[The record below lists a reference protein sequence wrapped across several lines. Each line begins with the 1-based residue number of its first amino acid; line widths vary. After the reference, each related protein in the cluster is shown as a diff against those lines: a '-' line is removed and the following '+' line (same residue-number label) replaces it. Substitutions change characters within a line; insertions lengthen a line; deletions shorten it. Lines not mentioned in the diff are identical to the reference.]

1 MNDQAFGKYRV
12 RELLARGGM
21 AEIHL
26 AVEQTAHTGERL
38 VVLKRILPDHKDD
51 PDFVEF
57 FVHEARVALQL
68 THPNIVQAYEFG
80 RENDVLYLA
89 MEYVRGFTVLDVI
102 RRASMLGRAVSLDAA
117 VKIAADIAAA
127 LDYAHKATDA
137 QGNPLEIVH
146 RDVSPHNIVIAKE
159 GTAKLVDFGIARA
172 SCQAFKTRTGVIKG
186 KFAYLA
192 PEQLRRNARFD
203 HRADLFALGTV
214 TYEMLTRRPLFRG
227 SNDADT
233 VKRILAGR
241 IPPLRDLRPDC
252 PVALAAV
259 VHRAL
264 ERVPEE
270 RYGSGAEMMADLE
283 EAARASG
290 LFPTMTRLRGELESL
305 FEEAAPTSI
314 WTAMSARPPT
324 RAASDVSPGPGERR
338 GSDPPARERRAS
350 EPARSAQPR
359 AEPPRTN
366 PPRESIRDI
375 PVPAL
380 DPPRFDGTEVL
391 GSPPTRA
398 DSLADTP
405 RAELR
410 PPTRVDDRV
419 EGSEL
424 PERIERVERMA
435 RIEPRV
441 DATSVEG
448 RPRSMPRGSQMPI
461 SGIPAPVL
469 PQSRASGPQGRATG
483 LEARLS
489 ESRSRATAPQSRL
502 SAPNLARPASAGLAS
517 AAAGSGDALG
527 AADVNGA
534 PRTTALAP
542 VLPGPLTIPMPSPGD
557 LPEPLLPAPRMSS
570 PRLDDVSPDPI
581 PDRQLE
587 YFLRLASARRA
598 RADTLGL
605 ADSSPD
611 ARLTDE
617 SLAMLFEEATG
628 EPVEHLLGA
637 VPEPTLPVDT
647 APVTAV
653 DPQFMDGLEAPARDG
668 GIDDSNDD
676 TSERGATPGSYEAHP
691 PTDERPS
698 RPPVERPPMPLRAPA
713 HLTPLPQLP
722 PGDEPHP
729 ALDAAELGSSG
740 SAFDTPRPVLVR
752 PRLRDIG
759 TESGE
764 ETAISPGMLSSSVAP
779 QAPRPRHLSVS
790 ETPPELSR
798 IMRAARRKRHL
809 IWALSAAATLI
820 VALVV
825 YGILAGG

>member
-1 MNDQAFGKYRV
+1 MEQAFGKYRL

-102 RRASMLGRAVSLDAA
+102 RRASMLGRSVSLDAV
-117 VKIAADIAAA
+117 VKIAADIAAG

-137 QGNPLEIVH
+137 QGRPLEIVH
-146 RDVSPHNIVIAKE
+146 RDVSPHNVVIARE

-172 SCQAFKTRTGVIKG
+172 SCQMFKTRTGVIKG

-241 IPPLRDLRPDC
+241 IPPLRELRPDC
-252 PVALAAV
+252 PVPIAAV

-264 ERVPEE
+264 ERDPEE
-270 RYGSGAEMMADLE
+270 RYQSGSEMLADLE

-314 WTAMSARPPT
+314 WTSMSARPP
-324 RAASDVSPGPGERR
+324 ASDPNPGQPPGEDKPR
-338 GSDPPARERRAS
+338 SEPPPGEPRAS
-350 EPARSAQPR
+350 EPRVGTGPARQRPSEPRVEPAPPRARQSQQGLEPLRDASRVEPRSDIRGEASHDAHAEADAGRAEGLETEVLPDPSHPDIVRMPPR
-359 AEPPRTN
+359 AEARADGRSRPVPRASPMPGMSGLPASIPPNRPRPSTLPPRPTT
-366 PPRESIRDI
+366 
-375 PVPAL
+375 A
-380 DPPRFDGTEVL
+380 
-391 GSPPTRA
+391 SPSA
-398 DSLADTP
+398 
-405 RAELR
+405 
-410 PPTRVDDRV
+410 
-419 EGSEL
+419 
-424 PERIERVERMA
+424 
-435 RIEPRV
+435 
-441 DATSVEG
+441 
-448 RPRSMPRGSQMPI
+448 
-461 SGIPAPVL
+461 
-469 PQSRASGPQGRATG
+469 RASSVVGAGP
-483 LEARLS
+483 
-489 ESRSRATAPQSRL
+489 
-502 SAPNLARPASAGLAS
+502 S
-517 AAAGSGDALG
+517 AAAGSGDVSLRAAAAAAAAAAESNGGASRTAALS
-527 AADVNGA
+527 
-534 PRTTALAP
+534 P
-542 VLPGPLTIPMPSPGD
+542 VLPGPLTVPMPAPED
-557 LPEPLLPAPRMSS
+557 LPRPLLPAPRLAS

-587 YFLRLASARRA
+587 YFLRLASARRS

-605 ADSSPD
+605 VDPSPN
-611 ARLTDE
+611 ARLNDE
-617 SLAMLFEEATG
+617 SLALLYEEENG

-647 APVTAV
+647 APVHA
-653 DPQFMDGLEAPARDG
+653 L
-668 GIDDSNDD
+668 DDLP
-676 TSERGATPGSYEAHP
+676 TPFE
-691 PTDERPS
+691 TPS
-698 RPPVERPPMPLRAPA
+698 LLPLRAPP
-713 HLTPLPQLP
+713 HMTPP
-722 PGDEPHP
+722 PG
-729 ALDAAELGSSG
+729 LDAAALAAVGLDAAVPRSG
-740 SAFDTPRPVLVR
+740 SVFEEPRPVTAR
-752 PRLRDIG
+752 PVLRDVGLDTGEQTALAAPGLSGTIGAGSAMPPRPPIEAFASSASQVNPLDGRLRRRQRLILIAVAVA
-759 TESGE
+759 
-764 ETAISPGMLSSSVAP
+764 TAVVA
-779 QAPRPRHLSVS
+779 V
-790 ETPPELSR
+790 
-798 IMRAARRKRHL
+798 
-809 IWALSAAATLI
+809 
-820 VALVV
+820 VAYGLV
-825 YGILAGG
+825 AG